1 MKDYDKF
8 ANEPDQVCYVPE
20 LAEEDDEPITRN
32 YIVELCG
39 GDLCKAEMIFELCEW
54 EHPATVLERWDED
67 DEEALNRKKKLM
79 QQCAEAY
86 IESIKREIKEQA

>member
-20 LAEEDDEPITRN
+20 FSQEGDEPITRN
-32 YIVELCG
+32 YIVRLCD
-39 GDLCKAEMIFELCEW
+39 GDLYKAEMVFERCEW
-54 EHPATVLERWDED
+54 EHPATILAQWNEHD
-67 DEEALNRKKKLM
+67 DEILAQKKQFVKD
-79 QQCAEAY
+79 CVEAY